1 MHRVCHKRQQAGRQ
15 EGRQAGG
22 QAGGRRNGACS
33 RRESSVGLADI
44 PSKVKPTNCQQLQTT
59 PLATSTGAP
68 SVAPFPAS
76 TLAAYY
82 RPVEL
87 VEAAV

>member
-1 MHRVCHKRQQAGRQ
+1 M
-15 EGRQAGG
+15 

-33 RRESSVGLADI
+33 RRELSVGPAAI
-44 PSKVKPTNCQQLQTT
+44 PSKVKPTNCQQLPTT
-59 PLATSTGAP
+59 PLART
-68 SVAPFPAS
+68 PFPAL

-87 VEAAV
+87 VEAAA